1 MNATPRPSRAAFWIT
16 LLFGLGVLI
25 PAVRGF
31 GQKFYELCMLID
43 DADGA
48 FAVMPVVNYL
58 LASIGFL
65 LLLGW
70 AILNGMFRDIEKP
83 KYTMLQT
90 EQMLDECEAHNQRA
104 EEDDHAATPN

>member
-1 MNATPRPSRAAFWIT
+1 MSDTPRPSRAAFWIT

-43 DADGA
+43 DDQGA

-65 LLLGW
+65 FLLGW
-70 AILNGMFRDIEKP
+70 AVFNGMFHDIEKP
-83 KYTMLQT
+83 KYTMLQN
-90 EQMLDECEAHNQRA
+90 EQMLDECEALAPSA
-104 EEDDHAATPN
+104 EDADHADTPS